1 MTRSNRVLNRV
12 LILLVGLVAIV
23 AGIVLEVPNFA
34 PILSL
39 TVDEVAKGI
48 PGIIEQWRDTF
59 GG

>member
-1 MTRSNRVLNRV
+1 MSDEFSKISVANHGDPVHP
-12 LILLVGLVAIV
+12 GLALT
-23 AGIVLEVPNFA
+23 AGQKPLDQV